1 MSDEKPC
8 PAVLLITHNSSLIAT
23 FLKLFRHPAR
33 RRVAG
38 GGKVRPEL

>member
-1 MSDEKPC
+1 MSDEKNGG
-8 PAVLLITHNSSLIAT
+8 ARFLITHNSSLITT